1 MSQAFLDPEHQAP
14 LRTLSLSMIARVSPA
29 HPALKTLAA
38 ALGVD
43 SYRVNLSDVQKPL
56 QERTVGQPS
65 AEVAV

>member
-1 MSQAFLDPEHQAP
+1 
-14 LRTLSLSMIARVSPA
+14 MIARMLSGFTQ
-29 HPALKTLAA
+29 LSKTLAA

-43 SYRVNLSDVQKPL
+43 SYRSQYLSDVQKPL